1 MRDTAGRLETRRSGP
16 TEVLGFS
23 GEIDVAAAP
32 ALEAAALR
40 CLAAGRAVAI
50 DLTRVSYLDSGG
62 VRLVDRLVQACRR
75 EGLPVSVVAPP
86 GGQARNILDI
96 CSFPASLLSPSA
108 AEALSVLRSGQ
119 A

>member
-1 MRDTAGRLETRRSGP
+1 MSDAAGRLETRRSGP
-16 TEVLGFS
+16 TEILAFS

-40 CLAAGRAVAI
+40 CLTAGRAVAI
-50 DLTRVSYLDSGG
+50 DLTRVTYLDSGG
-62 VRLVDRLVQACRR
+62 VRLVDRLVEAGRQ
-75 EGLPVSVVAPP
+75 EGLPVRVVAPP

-96 CSFPASLLSPSA
+96 CSFPADLLSPST
-108 AEALSVLRSGQ
+108 AEALGALRSDQ